1 MRGAFANLRNA
12 AAEASKE
19 AAASLRAG
27 AKELAAASKEALKE
41 AGSRTKALSEVVAAK
56 VEVAA
61 VAGAE
66 KTRALAAVAADK
78 TSALGDRAAKALA
91 ERASQASAAFSSKL
105 DHSGHGGAC
114 TPTVALLERK
124 HNSVVSSNYRSLF
137 FQKEAL
143 TRTCAPPRASVSMR
157 SADGDDADVVALRRA
172 SGAAVDP
179 TRTFVRP
186 SGGQMQ
192 VRLTRI

>member
-105 DHSGHGGAC
+105 DHSGHHGAC
-114 TPTVALLERK
+114 TPTVCAVEQTQLRGLVQLPFPKRK
-124 HNSVVSSNYRSLF
+124 HSR
-137 FQKEAL
+137 AL
-143 TRTCAPPRASVSMR
+143 VQPPVPLYLCAPQTATTRTWLHS
-157 SADGDDADVVALRRA
+157 DARVEQR
-172 SGAAVDP
+172 
-179 TRTFVRP
+179 
-186 SGGQMQ
+186 
-192 VRLTRI
+192 

>member
-1 MRGAFANLRNA
+1 MRSLRPSAQTCVGKHAMRGAFANLRNA

-105 DHSGHGGAC
+105 DHGGHHGAC
-114 TPTVALLERK
+114 FLLYIPSRAVERK
-124 HNSVVSSNYRSLF
+124 HNSVFSFNYRHSKRRHSRAAVHPAVLLYPCTP
-137 FQKEAL
+137 QTAT
-143 TRTCAPPRASVSMR
+143 TRTWLHS
-157 SADGDDADVVALRRA
+157 DARVVQR
-172 SGAAVDP
+172 
-179 TRTFVRP
+179 
-186 SGGQMQ
+186 
-192 VRLTRI
+192 